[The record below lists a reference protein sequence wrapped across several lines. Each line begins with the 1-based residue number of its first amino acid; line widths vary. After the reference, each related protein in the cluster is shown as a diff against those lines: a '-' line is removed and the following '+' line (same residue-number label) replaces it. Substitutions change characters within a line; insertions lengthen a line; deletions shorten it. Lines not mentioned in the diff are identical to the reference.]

1 MPVNPG
7 DVLQVTLKKHIEI
20 TETEHYWVAETA
32 DGQRFLIDYF
42 QYAHY
47 GFGVGQNIQVRV
59 DKINCSGK
67 VFIEPD
73 HPVYERERIYMFP
86 IDAVLSQSDN
96 YISLIVRDV
105 FDNKIPVQYHAS
117 GADDFP
123 KEIELLVIGLRKG
136 LPVLLDP
143 LLKEQTPFK
152 ENEIYSFLVVDKI
165 KMDQEEYFQLE
176 DEFHRIHLLPARFYE
191 KYPIEIGKPL
201 ECYIVS
207 IEQNA
212 ELKLEPLHPVFHLGH
227 ELDLNFVGEYHG
239 DEYIGQRHKLF
250 LLRDDEGNDFFMSVR
265 FMEGREI
272 PKRLRCRIEKMKK
285 GQPLVEP
292 V

>member
-1 MPVNPG
+1 MNPG
-7 DVLQVTLKKHIEI
+7 DVLQVTLKKHIELS
-20 TETEHYWVAETA
+20 ESEQYWVAETA

-42 QYAHY
+42 QYADY
-47 GFGVGQNIQVRV
+47 GFSVGKSVQVTV

-73 HPVYERERIYMFP
+73 HPVYEREKTYAFA
-86 IDAVLSQSDN
+86 IDTVLSQSEN
-96 YISLIVRDV
+96 SISLIVKDV
-105 FDNKIPVQYHAS
+105 FGNKIPVQFHAIETENI
-117 GADDFP
+117 P
-123 KEIELLVIGLRKG
+123 EYVELLVIGLRKG

-143 LLKEQTPFK
+143 VMKEQTPFK
-152 ENEIYSFLVVDKI
+152 ENEIYSFLVLDKI

-176 DEFHRIHLLPARFYE
+176 DDFHRIHLLPARFYT
-191 KYPIEIGKPL
+191 KYPVEIGKPL
-201 ECYIVS
+201 ECYVVRID
-207 IEQNA
+207 QNA
-212 ELKLEPLHPVFHLGH
+212 ELKLEPVHPVFHLGH

-239 DEYIGQRHKLF
+239 DEYIGRRHKLY
-250 LLRDDEGNDFFMSVR
+250 LLTDDEGNEFFMSVR

-272 PKRLRCRIEKMKK
+272 PKRLRCRIEKLKK